1 MPLPDRP
8 ARFKI
13 VGISINQTI
22 TPGKKGVKALDK
34 RKFLVVVDP
43 SHEQHV
49 ALDRMVEII
58 RQQEGRELEVHLYI
72 GFESDDK
79 SDPDLPEEVV
89 RGREWRRELIR
100 PLIELGVDFTAEL
113 FWTRHW
119 RNSIIGAASR
129 YECNEI
135 MLSKSSAENKRGS
148 TEAKW
153 ELLRQA
159 DCEVVIVG
167 SDTSGGLKCIL
178 AAVDTQSSDE
188 HDKTMNQK
196 ILDRGKYLAGFYGAE
211 LHVVNAYKDS
221 EDFPDRGLIQR
232 MSDVPIENIHRDM
245 GRPEDVIYDV
255 AQSIDADFVILG
267 TKSRH
272 SIRAK
277 LRGNTSE
284 KVMDKLNIDVLA
296 LN

>member
-1 MPLPDRP
+1 ME
-8 ARFKI
+8 
-13 VGISINQTI
+13 
-22 TPGKKGVKALDK
+22 K

-58 RQQEGRELEVHLYI
+58 RQQERDLEIHLYI

-89 RGREWRRELIR
+89 CGREWRRELLR

-129 YECNEI
+129 YGCDQI
-135 MLSKSSAENKRGS
+135 MLSKSSAENRRGI
-148 TEAKW
+148 TESKW

-167 SDTSGGLKCIL
+167 SDTSGGLNCIL

-188 HDKTMNQK
+188 EDIAMNQK
-196 ILDRGKYLAGFYGAE
+196 ILERGQYLAEFYGAE

-232 MSDVPIENIHRDM
+232 MSGVPIENVHRDM
-245 GRPEDVIYDV
+245 GRPEDVV
-255 AQSIDADFVILG
+255 ADLAKQINADFVIVG
-267 TKSRH
+267 TKARH
-272 SIRAK
+272 GLRAK
-277 LRGNTSE
+277 MRGNTSE
-284 KVMDKLNIDVLA
+284 KVMDKLNVDVLA

>member
-1 MPLPDRP
+1 
-8 ARFKI
+8 
-13 VGISINQTI
+13 
-22 TPGKKGVKALDK
+22 LDK

-49 ALDRMVEII
+49 ALDRMVDII
-58 RQQEGRELEVHLYI
+58 RQQQGRDIEIHLYI

-89 RGREWRRELIR
+89 CGREWRRALFR
-100 PLIELGVDFTAEL
+100 PLIELGVEFTAEL

-119 RNSIIGAASR
+119 RNSIVGAASR
-129 YECNEI
+129 YGCDEI
-135 MLSKSSAENKRGS
+135 MLSKSSAENKRGITDS
-148 TEAKW
+148 KW
-153 ELLRQA
+153 ELLRRA

-178 AAVDTQSSDE
+178 AAVDTQSKNDE
-188 HDKTMNQK
+188 DEAMNKK
-196 ILDRGKYLAGFYGAE
+196 ILERGKYLAEFYGAD

-232 MSDVPIENIHRDM
+232 MSEVPMENIHRDM

-255 AQSIDADFVILG
+255 AQKINADFVILG
-267 TKSRH
+267 TKPHH
-272 SIRAK
+272 SIRAT